1 MSDIDLRFCLRGELR
16 SVRAKLPALVDR
28 STSKDSGVRASTAA
42 IIRRVRKEGDAALF
56 DLALE
61 LDGVRLESL
70 EVAPVVIRRALARL
84 TPALR
89 AAMERSAANVVAAH
103 RAFSPVPARVETE
116 PGIMLGRRADPLE
129 AVGVYAPGGR
139 AAYPSSVLMG
149 AIPARVAGVRT
160 VVLCS
165 PPDHDGLPAPAVL
178 AAAALAGV
186 DRVFALGGA
195 GAIAAMA
202 FGTETVPAVN
212 RIVGPGNSYV
222 AEAKLQLAGMVGI
235 DSPAGPSELLVIA
248 DDSVDPVFV
257 ACEALAQAEHDP
269 MAAVV
274 VVATDERVAL
284 EVERELRS
292 RIGTQARGAIIAQAL
307 ESRGGLLWCDSLADA
322 IAFSNRYAPEHL
334 LLAVRDPESALRDVR
349 NAGSVFLGE
358 RSSVAFGDYITGAN
372 HVLPTGGA
380 ARAYSG
386 LSTLDFIRWTTY
398 QRVSPDAAARLARD
412 TAVFARAEGL
422 TGHADAAEL
431 QGSGGREGGARVQEA
446 GFRVQELQLEGDRE
460 QGTGNREPEL
470 ARSPV
475 IPAQAGIQRQHG
487 TAQSG
492 SGMRRVGAAR
502 FEGMEAY
509 DPRREPCAV
518 DLSDNTNLWG
528 APPAAARALRDFA
541 ETEITRYPAVYARR
555 LKEALAEYAGVR
567 PNEIVTGCGS
577 DDVLDSAM
585 RALAEPGESVAIA
598 EPTFVMAERFARMN
612 GLEVAR
618 VRLTGTLALD
628 ADALIA
634 TAPRIIY
641 ICSPNNP
648 TGNAFARESI
658 ERVIRDAPGVVIL
671 DEAYAEF
678 MGEGFLRA
686 APSYGNLL
694 VVRTLSKAFGLAGAR
709 VGYAAG
715 DAALVSAVEKS
726 RGPYKV
732 SASAERAALA
742 VLKEDCDWIAGRIDE
757 VRANRARFVAA
768 LEQLGLAPLQS
779 EANFVLVPV
788 RDAAALALRMRR
800 DGSGVAVRPFAA
812 LPGIGDAVRITI
824 GPWRLME
831 AALQEIEEAMACV

>member
-1 MSDIDLRFCLRGELR
+1 MSDIDLRFRLRGELR
-16 SVRAKLPALVDR
+16 SVGAELPALVDR

-42 IIRRVRKEGDAALF
+42 IIKRVRKEGDAALL

-70 EVAPVVIRRALARL
+70 EVAPVVMRRALARI

-89 AAMERSAANVVAAH
+89 AAMERSAANIAAAH
-103 RAFSPVPARVETE
+103 RAFSPAPARVETE
-116 PGIMLGRRADPLE
+116 PGIMLGRRADPLG

-160 VVLCS
+160 VILCS
-165 PPDHDGLPAPAVL
+165 PPGHDGLPAPAVL

-186 DRVFALGGA
+186 DRVFSLGGA

-202 FGTETVPAVN
+202 FGTQTVPAVN

-222 AEAKLQLAGMVGI
+222 AEAKLQLAGIVGI

-248 DDSVDPVFV
+248 DDSVDPGFV

-274 VVATDERVAL
+274 LVATDERVAL
-284 EVERELRS
+284 EVERELKA
-292 RIGTQARGAIIAQAL
+292 RIGTQARAAIIAQAL
-307 ESRGGLLWCDSLADA
+307 ESRGALLWCDSLADA

-334 LLAVRDPESALRDVR
+334 LLAVRDPESALNDVR
-349 NAGSVFLGE
+349 NSGSVFLGE

-386 LSTLDFIRWTTY
+386 LSTLDFMRWTTY

-422 TGHADAAEL
+422 TGHAEAAEL
-431 QGSGGREGGARVQEA
+431 QGSGGRVQGSGTAGNRKQEA
-446 GFRVQELQLEGDRE
+446 GSRN
-460 QGTGNREPEL
+460 GTPSGI
-470 ARSPV
+470 
-475 IPAQAGIQRQHG
+475 IPASTSVEA
-487 TAQSG
+487 
-492 SGMRRVGAAR
+492 RRVGAAR

-528 APPAAARALRDFA
+528 APPAAARALRDLA
-541 ETEITRYPAVYARR
+541 ESEITRYPAVYARR
-555 LKEALAEYAGVR
+555 LKEALAEYAGVA
-567 PNEIVTGCGS
+567 PSEIVTGCGS

-612 GLEVAR
+612 GLELAR
-618 VRLTGTLALD
+618 VRLTGSQALD
-628 ADALIA
+628 ADALVA
-634 TAPRIIY
+634 TGARIIY

-648 TGNAFARESI
+648 TGNAFAKESI
-658 ERVIRDAPGVVIL
+658 ERVVRETPGVVIL

-678 MGEGFLRA
+678 MGEGFLRS
-686 APSYGNLL
+686 APSYPNLL

-715 DAALVSAVEKS
+715 NAALVSAVEKS

-742 VLKEDCDWIAGRIDE
+742 ALKEGPDWIAGRIEE

-768 LEQLGLAPLQS
+768 LERLGLAPLPS

-800 DGSGVAVRPFAA
+800 EGSGVAVRPFVA

-824 GPWRLME
+824 GPWRMME
-831 AALQEIEEAMACV
+831 AALQEIEEALACV

>member
-1 MSDIDLRFCLRGELR
+1 MSDGDLRFRLRGELR
-16 SVRAKLPALVDR
+16 SVRAELPALVDR

-42 IIRRVRKEGDAALF
+42 IIKRVRKEGDAALF
-56 DLALE
+56 ELALE

-70 EVAPVVIRRALARL
+70 EVAPVVIRRALARI
-84 TPALR
+84 TPGLR
-89 AAMERSAANVVAAH
+89 SAMERSAANIATAH
-103 RAFSPVPARVETE
+103 RAFSPIPARVETE
-116 PGIMLGRRADPLE
+116 PGIMLGRRADPLG

-160 VVLCS
+160 VILCS
-165 PPDHDGLPAPAVL
+165 PPGHDGLPAPAVL

-202 FGTETVPAVN
+202 FGTDTVPAVN

-222 AEAKLQLAGMVGI
+222 AEAKLQLAGIVGI

-257 ACEALAQAEHDP
+257 AREALAQAEHDP

-274 VVATDERVAL
+274 VVATGERVAL
-284 EVERELRS
+284 EVERELSS
-292 RIGTQARGAIIAQAL
+292 RIRAQARAAIIAQAF

-334 LLAVRDPESALRDVR
+334 LLAVRDPESALDDVR

-358 RSSVAFGDYITGAN
+358 RSSVAFGDYITGGN

-386 LSTLDFIRWTTY
+386 LSTLDFMRWTTY

-422 TGHADAAEL
+422 TGHAEAAEL
-431 QGSGGREGGARVQEA
+431 QGSGGRVQGSDTAGEGRQQTAEGGN
-446 GFRVQELQLEGDRE
+446 
-460 QGTGNREPEL
+460 GTPSGAIP
-470 ARSPV
+470 APPPV
-475 IPAQAGIQRQHG
+475 IPAQAGIELPVTVVATSASRV
-487 TAQSG
+487 
-492 SGMRRVGAAR
+492 RRVGAAR

-528 APPAAARALRDFA
+528 TPPGAARALRDFA
-541 ETEITRYPAVYARR
+541 ESEITRYPAVYARR

-585 RALAEPGESVAIA
+585 RALAEAGESVAIA
-598 EPTFVMAERFARMN
+598 EPTFVMAERFAQMN
-612 GLEVAR
+612 GLELAR
-618 VRLTGTLALD
+618 VSLTGSHALD
-628 ADALIA
+628 ANALIA
-634 TAPRIIY
+634 TGARIIY

-648 TGNAFARESI
+648 TGNAFSRESI
-658 ERVIRDAPGVVIL
+658 ERVISDAPGVVIL

-678 MGEGFLRA
+678 MGGGFLRS

-742 VLKEDCDWIAGRIDE
+742 ALKEDPDWIAGRIEE

-768 LEQLGLAPLQS
+768 LERLGLAPLPS

-788 RDAAALALRMRR
+788 RDAAGLALRMRR
-800 DGSGVAVRPFAA
+800 DGSGVAVRPFVA
-812 LPGIGDAVRITI
+812 LPGIGDAIRVTI
-824 GPWRLME
+824 GPWRMME
-831 AALQEIEEAMACV
+831 VALQEIEEALACV

>member
-1 MSDIDLRFCLRGELR
+1 MSGSTLRFRLRGELT
-16 SVRAKLPALVDR
+16 SLGEGLAGLYDR
-28 STSKDSGVRASTAA
+28 STSKDPGVRTLTAA
-42 IIRRVRKEGDAALF
+42 IIKRVRREGDAALY

-70 EVAPVVIRRALARL
+70 EVAPVLIRRALARL
-84 TPALR
+84 SPALR
-89 AAMERSAANVVAAH
+89 AAMERSAANIAAAH
-103 RAFSPVPARVETE
+103 RAFSPRPAQVETE
-116 PGIMLGRRADPLE
+116 PGVIVGRRADPLG

-149 AIPARVAGVRT
+149 AVPARVAGVRT
-160 VVLCS
+160 VILCS
-165 PPDHDGLPAPAVL
+165 PPGHDGLPAPAVL
-178 AAAALAGV
+178 AAAALAKV

-202 FGTETVPAVN
+202 FGTRTVPSVD

-222 AEAKLQLAGMVGI
+222 AEAKLQVVGNVGI

-248 DDSVDPVFV
+248 DDSADAATV
-257 ACEALAQAEHDP
+257 AREALAQAEHDP
-269 MAAVV
+269 LAAVV
-274 VVATDERVAL
+274 VVTIGEAMAR
-284 EVERELRS
+284 EVERELCS
-292 RIGTQARGAIIAQAL
+292 RIGSQSRAAIIAQSL
-307 ESRGGLLWCDSLADA
+307 ESRGALLWCESLAEA

-334 LLAVRDPESALRDVR
+334 LLAVRDPESALDDVR
-349 NAGSVFLGE
+349 NAGSVFLGC
-358 RSSVAFGDYITGAN
+358 RSSVAFGDYMTGAN

-386 LSTLDFIRWTTY
+386 LSTLDFMRWTTY
-398 QRVSPDAAARLARD
+398 QRVAPDAAARLARD
-412 TAVFARAEGL
+412 TAVFAQAEGL
-422 TGHADAAEL
+422 TGHAEAAEG
-431 QGSGGREGGARVQEA
+431 QGGKAESREQRAGTTRSSARRIGAR
-446 GFRVQELQLEGDRE
+446 
-460 QGTGNREPEL
+460 
-470 ARSPV
+470 
-475 IPAQAGIQRQHG
+475 
-487 TAQSG
+487 
-492 SGMRRVGAAR
+492 R

-541 ETEITRYPAVYARR
+541 ESEITRYPAVYAGR

-567 PNEIVTGCGS
+567 REEIVTGCGS
-577 DDVLDSAM
+577 DDVLDSAL
-585 RALAEPGESVAIA
+585 RALAEPGESVAVA
-598 EPTFVMAERFARMN
+598 EPTFAMASIFARMN
-612 GLEVAR
+612 GLEVR
-618 VRLTGTLALD
+618 SVRLTGRLGLD
-628 ADALIA
+628 ADALLA
-634 TAPRIIY
+634 TGARIIY

-658 ERVIRDAPGVVIL
+658 ERVIRAAPGVVIL

-686 APSYGNLL
+686 APSYENLL

-715 DAALVSAVEKS
+715 SAALVSAVEKS

-742 VLKEDCDWIAGRIDE
+742 VLRDDRDWIAGRIDE
-757 VRANRARFVAA
+757 VRANRDRFVAA
-768 LEQLGLAPLQS
+768 LERLGLAPLAS
-779 EANFVLVPV
+779 DANFVLVPV
-788 RDAAALALRMRR
+788 RDAAALSLRLRR
-800 DGSGVAVRPFAA
+800 HDGSGVAVRPFVA

-824 GPWRLME
+824 GPWRMME
-831 AALQEIEEAMACV
+831 AALSSLEEAIRCV

>member
-1 MSDIDLRFCLRGELR
+1 MSDTDLRFRLRGELL
-16 SVRAKLPALVDR
+16 SVRAELPALVDR

-42 IIRRVRKEGDAALF
+42 IIKRVRKEGDAALL

-61 LDGVRLESL
+61 LDGVPLESL
-70 EVAPVVIRRALARL
+70 EVAPVVMRRALARI

-89 AAMERSAANVVAAH
+89 AAMERSAANIAAAH

-116 PGIMLGRRADPLE
+116 PGIMLGRRVDPLD

-160 VVLCS
+160 VILCS
-165 PPDHDGLPAPAVL
+165 PPGHDGLPAPAVL

-186 DRVFALGGA
+186 DRVFSLGGA

-202 FGTETVPAVN
+202 FGTQTVPAVN

-222 AEAKLQLAGMVGI
+222 AEAKLQLAGIVGI

-248 DDSVDPVFV
+248 DGSVDPAFV

-274 VVATDERVAL
+274 LVATDERVAL

-292 RIGTQARGAIIAQAL
+292 RIGTQTRAAIIAQAF
-307 ESRGGLLWCDSLADA
+307 ESRGALLWCDSLEDA
-322 IAFSNRYAPEHL
+322 IAFSNHYAPEHL
-334 LLAVRDPESALRDVR
+334 LLALRDPESALNDVR

-386 LSTLDFIRWTTY
+386 LSTLDFMRWTTY
-398 QRVSPDAAARLARD
+398 QRVSPDAAERLARD

-422 TGHADAAEL
+422 TGHAEAAEM
-431 QGSGGREGGARVQEA
+431 QGSGGGVQGSDTTRVSRKQEA
-446 GFRVQELQLEGDRE
+446 GSRN
-460 QGTGNREPEL
+460 GTPSGVIP
-470 ARSPV
+470 ASPAV
-475 IPAQAGIQRQHG
+475 IPAQAGIQVPVTVPATSAG
-487 TAQSG
+487 EG
-492 SGMRRVGAAR
+492 RRVGAKR

-541 ETEITRYPAVYARR
+541 ESEITRYPAVYARR
-555 LKEALAEYAGVR
+555 LKEALAEYAGVGA
-567 PNEIVTGCGS
+567 NEIVTGCGS

-618 VRLTGTLALD
+618 VRLTGAQSLD
-628 ADALIA
+628 ADALVA
-634 TAPRIIY
+634 TGARIIY

-658 ERVIRDAPGVVIL
+658 ERVIREAPGVVIL

-678 MGEGFLRA
+678 MGEGFLRS
-686 APSYGNLL
+686 APSYGKLL

-715 DAALVSAVEKS
+715 SAALVSAVEKS

-742 VLKEDCDWIAGRIDE
+742 ALKEDHDWIAGRIEE

-768 LEQLGLAPLQS
+768 LEQLGLAPLPS

-800 DGSGVAVRPFAA
+800 EGSGVAVRPFVAH
-812 LPGIGDAVRITI
+812 PGIGDAGSITI
-824 GPWRLME
+824 GPWGLME
-831 AALQEIEEAMACV
+831 AARQENWVALACV

>member
-1 MSDIDLRFCLRGELR
+1 MSGSTLRFRLRGELT
-16 SVRAKLPALVDR
+16 SLGEGLADLYDR
-28 STSKDSGVRASTAA
+28 STSKDSGVRTRTAA
-42 IIRRVRKEGDAALF
+42 IIKRVRREGDAALY

-70 EVAPVVIRRALARL
+70 EVAPVLIRRALARL
-84 TPALR
+84 SPALR
-89 AAMERSAANVVAAH
+89 AAMERSAANIAAAH
-103 RAFSPVPARVETE
+103 RAFSPRPAQVETE
-116 PGIMLGRRADPLE
+116 PGVIVGRRADPLG

-149 AIPARVAGVRT
+149 AVPARVAGVRT
-160 VVLCS
+160 VILCS
-165 PPDHDGLPAPAVL
+165 PPGHDGLPAPAVL
-178 AAAALAGV
+178 AAAALAKV

-202 FGTETVPAVN
+202 FGTRTVPSVN

-222 AEAKLQLAGMVGI
+222 AEAKLQVAGNVGI

-248 DDSVDPVFV
+248 DDSADAATV
-257 ACEALAQAEHDP
+257 AREALAQAEHDP
-269 MAAVV
+269 LAAVV
-274 VVATDERVAL
+274 VVTIGEAMAR
-284 EVERELRS
+284 EVERDLCS
-292 RIGTQARGAIIAQAL
+292 RIGSQSRAAIIAQSL
-307 ESRGGLLWCDSLADA
+307 ESRGALLWCESLAEA

-334 LLAVRDPESALRDVR
+334 LLAVRDPESALDDVR
-349 NAGSVFLGE
+349 NAGSVFLGC
-358 RSSVAFGDYITGAN
+358 RSSVAFGDYMTGAN

-386 LSTLDFIRWTTY
+386 LSTLDFMRWTTY
-398 QRVSPDAAARLARD
+398 QRVAPDAAARLARD
-412 TAVFARAEGL
+412 TAVFAQAEGL
-422 TGHADAAEL
+422 TGHAEAAEG
-431 QGSGGREGGARVQEA
+431 QGGKAESREQIAGTTRSSARRIGAR
-446 GFRVQELQLEGDRE
+446 
-460 QGTGNREPEL
+460 
-470 ARSPV
+470 
-475 IPAQAGIQRQHG
+475 
-487 TAQSG
+487 
-492 SGMRRVGAAR
+492 R

-541 ETEITRYPAVYARR
+541 ESEITRYPAVYAGR

-567 PNEIVTGCGS
+567 REEIVTGCGS
-577 DDVLDSAM
+577 DDVLDSAL
-585 RALAEPGESVAIA
+585 RALAEPGESVAVA
-598 EPTFVMAERFARMN
+598 EPTFAMASIFARMN
-612 GLEVAR
+612 GLEVR
-618 VRLTGTLALD
+618 SVRLTGSLGLD
-628 ADALIA
+628 ADALLA
-634 TAPRIIY
+634 TGARIIY

-658 ERVIRDAPGVVIL
+658 ERVIRAAPGVVIL

-686 APSYGNLL
+686 APSYENLL

-715 DAALVSAVEKS
+715 SAALVSAVEKS

-742 VLKEDCDWIAGRIDE
+742 VLRDDRDWIAGRIDE
-757 VRANRARFVAA
+757 VRANRDRFVAA
-768 LEQLGLAPLQS
+768 LERLGLAPLAS
-779 EANFVLVPV
+779 DANFVLVPV
-788 RDAAALALRMRR
+788 RDAAALSLRLRR
-800 DGSGVAVRPFAA
+800 HDGSGVAVRPFVA

-824 GPWRLME
+824 GPWRMME
-831 AALQEIEEAMACV
+831 AALSSLEEAIRCV

>member
-1 MSDIDLRFCLRGELR
+1 
-16 SVRAKLPALVDR
+16 
-28 STSKDSGVRASTAA
+28 VRASTAA
-42 IIRRVRKEGDAALF
+42 IIKRVRKEGDAALL

-70 EVAPVVIRRALARL
+70 EVAPVVMRRALARI

-89 AAMERSAANVVAAH
+89 AAMERSAANIAAAH
-103 RAFSPVPARVETE
+103 RAFSPAPARVETE
-116 PGIMLGRRADPLE
+116 PGIMLGRRADPLG

-160 VVLCS
+160 VILCS
-165 PPDHDGLPAPAVL
+165 PPGHDGLPAPAVL

-186 DRVFALGGA
+186 DRVFSLGGA

-202 FGTETVPAVN
+202 FGTQTVPAVN

-222 AEAKLQLAGMVGI
+222 AEAKLQLAGIVGI

-248 DDSVDPVFV
+248 DDSVDPGFV

-274 VVATDERVAL
+274 LVATDERVAL
-284 EVERELRS
+284 EVERELKA
-292 RIGTQARGAIIAQAL
+292 RIGTQARAAIIAQAL
-307 ESRGGLLWCDSLADA
+307 ESRGALLWCDSLADA

-334 LLAVRDPESALRDVR
+334 LLAVRDPESALNDVR
-349 NAGSVFLGE
+349 NSGSVFLGE

-386 LSTLDFIRWTTY
+386 LSTLDFMRWTTY

-422 TGHADAAEL
+422 TGHAEAAEL
-431 QGSGGREGGARVQEA
+431 QGSGGRVQGSGTAGNRKQEA
-446 GFRVQELQLEGDRE
+446 GSRN
-460 QGTGNREPEL
+460 GTPSGI
-470 ARSPV
+470 
-475 IPAQAGIQRQHG
+475 IPASTSVEA
-487 TAQSG
+487 
-492 SGMRRVGAAR
+492 RRVGAAR

-541 ETEITRYPAVYARR
+541 ESEITRYPAVYARR
-555 LKEALAEYAGVR
+555 LKEALAEYAGVA
-567 PNEIVTGCGS
+567 PSEIVTGCGS

-612 GLEVAR
+612 GLELAR
-618 VRLTGTLALD
+618 VRLTGSQALD
-628 ADALIA
+628 ADALVA
-634 TAPRIIY
+634 TGARIIY

-648 TGNAFARESI
+648 TGNAFAKESI
-658 ERVIRDAPGVVIL
+658 ERVVRDAPGVVIL

-678 MGEGFLRA
+678 MGEGFLRS
-686 APSYGNLL
+686 APSYPNLL

-715 DAALVSAVEKS
+715 NAALVSAVEKS

-742 VLKEDCDWIAGRIDE
+742 ALKEGPDWIAGRIEE

-768 LEQLGLAPLQS
+768 LERLGLAPLPS

-800 DGSGVAVRPFAA
+800 EGSGVAVRPFVA

-824 GPWRLME
+824 GPWRMME
-831 AALQEIEEAMACV
+831 AALQEIEEALACV

>member
-1 MSDIDLRFCLRGELR
+1 MSDIDLRFRLRGELQ
-16 SVRAKLPALVDR
+16 SVRAELPALFDR
-28 STSKDSGVRASTAA
+28 STSKDSGVRARTAA
-42 IIRRVRKEGDAALF
+42 IIKRVRREGDAALF
-56 DLALE
+56 ELALE

-70 EVAPVVIRRALARL
+70 EVAPVILRRALARIS
-84 TPALR
+84 PALR
-89 AAMERSAANVVAAH
+89 SAMERSAANIAAAH
-103 RAFSPVPARVETE
+103 RAFSPTPALAETE
-116 PGIMLGRRADPLE
+116 PGIMLGRRADPLG

-149 AIPARVAGVRT
+149 AIPARVAGVGT

-165 PPDHDGLPAPAVL
+165 PPGHDGLPAPAVL

-202 FGTETVPAVN
+202 FGTESVPAVN

-222 AEAKLQLAGMVGI
+222 AEAKLQLAGIVGI

-248 DDSVDPVFV
+248 DDSADPEIV

-269 MAAVV
+269 LAAVV
-274 VVATDERVAL
+274 VVTIGERVAL

-292 RIGTQARGAIIAQAL
+292 RIGTQSRAAISAQAFEARGA
-307 ESRGGLLWCDSLADA
+307 LLWCDSLADA

-334 LLAVRDPESALRDVR
+334 MLAVRDPEGALNDVR

-358 RSSVAFGDYITGAN
+358 RSSVSFGDYMTGGN

-386 LSTLDFIRWTTY
+386 LSTLDFMRWTTY
-398 QRVSPDAAARLARD
+398 QRVTPAAAARLSHD

-422 TGHADAAEL
+422 TGHAEAAEL
-431 QGSGGREGGARVQEA
+431 QGSGGRGQGSDSTGEGRKQTA
-446 GFRVQELQLEGDRE
+446 GSRD
-460 QGTGNREPEL
+460 GT
-470 ARSPV
+470 RSEV
-475 IPAQAGIQRQHG
+475 IPAKAGTQVHG
-487 TAQSG
+487 TLSG
-492 SGMRRVGAAR
+492 VMSARGTSERRRVGAAR
-502 FEGMEAY
+502 FEGMVAY

-528 APPAAARALRDFA
+528 APPAAARALRDLV
-541 ETEITRYPAVYARR
+541 ESEITRYPAVYARR

-567 PNEIVTGCGS
+567 IDEIVTGCGS

-585 RALAEPGESVAIA
+585 RALAEPGERVAIA

-618 VRLTGTLALD
+618 VRLTDSLALD
-628 ADALIA
+628 ADALVA
-634 TAPRIIY
+634 TGARIIY

-658 ERVIRDAPGVVIL
+658 ERVVRDAPGVVIL

-678 MGEGFLRA
+678 AGEGFLRS
-686 APSYGNLL
+686 APSYDNLL

-715 DAALVSAVEKS
+715 SEELVSAVEKS

-742 VLKEDCDWIAGRIDE
+742 ALEEDRDWITGRIEE
-757 VRANRARFVAA
+757 VRVNRTRFVEA
-768 LEQLGLAPLQS
+768 LERLGLAPLPS
-779 EANFVLVPV
+779 DANFVLVPV
-788 RDAAALALRMRR
+788 RDAMELALRLRR

-824 GPWRLME
+824 GPWRMME
-831 AALQEIEEAMACV
+831 AALQELEEAMACV

>member
-1 MSDIDLRFCLRGELR
+1 MSDIDLRFRLRGELR
-16 SVRAKLPALVDR
+16 SVGAELPALVDR

-42 IIRRVRKEGDAALF
+42 IIKRVRKEGDAALL

-61 LDGVRLESL
+61 LDGVPLESL
-70 EVAPVVIRRALARL
+70 EVAPVVMRRALARI

-89 AAMERSAANVVAAH
+89 AAMERSAANIAAAH
-103 RAFSPVPARVETE
+103 RAFSPAPARVETE
-116 PGIMLGRRADPLE
+116 PGIMLGRRADPLG

-160 VVLCS
+160 VILCS
-165 PPDHDGLPAPAVL
+165 PPGHDGLPAPAVL

-186 DRVFALGGA
+186 DRVFSLGGA

-202 FGTETVPAVN
+202 FGTQTVPAVN

-222 AEAKLQLAGMVGI
+222 AEAKLQLAGIVGI

-248 DDSVDPVFV
+248 DDSVDPGFV

-274 VVATDERVAL
+274 LVATDERVAL
-284 EVERELRS
+284 EVERELKA
-292 RIGTQARGAIIAQAL
+292 RIGTQARAAIIAQAL
-307 ESRGGLLWCDSLADA
+307 ESRGALLWCDSLADA

-334 LLAVRDPESALRDVR
+334 LLAVRDPESALNDVR
-349 NAGSVFLGE
+349 NSGSVFLGE

-386 LSTLDFIRWTTY
+386 LSTLDFMRWTTY

-422 TGHADAAEL
+422 TGHAEAAEL
-431 QGSGGREGGARVQEA
+431 QGSGGRVQGSGTAGNRKQEA
-446 GFRVQELQLEGDRE
+446 GSRN
-460 QGTGNREPEL
+460 GTPSGI
-470 ARSPV
+470 
-475 IPAQAGIQRQHG
+475 IPASTSVEA
-487 TAQSG
+487 
-492 SGMRRVGAAR
+492 RRVGAAR

-541 ETEITRYPAVYARR
+541 ESEITRYPAVYARR
-555 LKEALAEYAGVR
+555 LKEALAEYAGVA
-567 PNEIVTGCGS
+567 PSEIVTGCGS

-612 GLEVAR
+612 GLELAR
-618 VRLTGTLALD
+618 VRLTGSQALD
-628 ADALIA
+628 ADALVA
-634 TAPRIIY
+634 TGARIIY

-658 ERVIRDAPGVVIL
+658 ERVIRNAPGVVIL

-678 MGEGFLRA
+678 MGEGFLRS
-686 APSYGNLL
+686 APSYPNLL

-715 DAALVSAVEKS
+715 NAALVSAVEKS

-742 VLKEDCDWIAGRIDE
+742 ALKEGPDWIAGRIEE

-768 LEQLGLAPLQS
+768 LERLGLAPLPS

-800 DGSGVAVRPFAA
+800 EGSGVAVRPFVA

-824 GPWRLME
+824 GPWRMME
-831 AALQEIEEAMACV
+831 AALQEIEEALACV